1 MKKVAIAG
9 LILIA
14 SMATRS
20 SGWAQGE
27 DSHQRV
33 APSARRR
40 TVSLPSRAR
49 SPGHSPQH
57 RQLCRVEHVQA
68 APRVSPPSALPR
80 IPVHATRI
88 KGLNSLIGRGTA
100 NAFITVDDSVG

>member
-27 DSHQRV
+27 DSHQSV
-33 APSARRR
+33 APSA
-40 TVSLPSRAR
+40 LPVNPFGGAFGLETSTILTD
-49 SPGHSPQH
+49 G
-57 RQLCRVEHVQA
+57 
-68 APRVSPPSALPR
+68 APP
-80 IPVHATRI
+80 
-88 KGLNSLIGRGTA
+88 
-100 NAFITVDDSVG
+100 FIIIEQ